1 MKLFFYF
8 FQMKYL
14 ISSLLIILLSS
25 CERYALPISDLTLS
39 GKYKL
44 TLLDVTSVDQNVSKD
59 SLYRAG
65 SVYLNSNLPK
75 PFDSIVLNR
84 FYIHLDYSTIRM
96 NLLGVGTTGNDIW
109 EYGSSPNFIF
119 YRVLNNTTYNH
130 GYLQFDY
137 ENQTG
142 SKTLTFHIE
151 EDGIETLQLQST
163 GSWARG
169 KFGEK
174 QVLTFVWTR
183 VGP

>member
-1 MKLFFYF
+1 MNK
-8 FQMKYL
+8 
-14 ISSLLIILLSS
+14 IIILLTLFFLTS

-44 TLLDVTSVDQNVSKD
+44 SLLDVTSVDQNVSYD
-59 SLYRAG
+59 SLFRPG
-65 SVYLNSNLPK
+65 SVYINRNLPK
-75 PFDSIVLNR
+75 PFDSIVINR

-96 NLLGVGTTGNDIW
+96 NLLGVSPVGNDVW
-109 EYGSSPNFIF
+109 EYGNSPNIIF
-119 YRVLNNTTYNH
+119 YRVLNNNTYNH

-137 ENQTG
+137 LNQTG
-142 SKTLTFHIE
+142 LKTLTFHIE
-151 EDGIETLQLQST
+151 EDGIESLQLQSS
-163 GSWARG
+163 GNWVRG

>member
-1 MKLFFYF
+1 MK
-8 FQMKYL
+8 K
-14 ISSLLIILLSS
+14 ILLFLLVFLVS

-44 TLLDVTSVDQNVSKD
+44 TLLDVTSVAQNTSVD
-59 SLYRAG
+59 SLYRTG
-65 SVYLNSNLPK
+65 SVYINPNLPK
-75 PFDSIVLNR
+75 PFDSIVINR

-96 NLLGVGTTGNDIW
+96 NLLGVSPSGKDIW
-109 EYGSSPNFIF
+109 EYGTPPNIIH

-137 ENQTG
+137 ITSSS

-151 EDGIETLQLQST
+151 EDGVESLQLQSS
-163 GSWARG
+163 GNWARG

>member
-1 MKLFFYF
+1 MKQIIF
-8 FQMKYL
+8 
-14 ISSLLIILLSS
+14 SLLLLFLSS
-25 CERYALPISDLTLS
+25 CEKYALPISDLTLS

-44 TLLDVTSVDQNVSKD
+44 TLLDVTSVDQNISSD
-59 SLYRAG
+59 SLYKVG
-65 SVYLNSNLPK
+65 SVYKNPNLPK
-75 PFDSIVLNR
+75 PFDSLVINR

-96 NLLGVGTTGNDIW
+96 NLVGVSPAGNDIW
-109 EYGSSPNFIF
+109 EYGTSPNNIF
-119 YRVLNNTTYNH
+119 YRVLNNNTYNH

-151 EDGIETLQLQST
+151 EDGIESLQLQST

>member
-1 MKLFFYF
+1 VKKFF
-8 FQMKYL
+8 L
-14 ISSLLIILLSS
+14 ILVSLSLVS

-44 TLLDVTSVDQNVSKD
+44 TLLDVTSVDQNITSD
-59 SLYRAG
+59 SLYRTG
-65 SVYLNSNLPK
+65 TVYINRNLPK
-75 PFDSIVLNR
+75 PFDSLVINR
-84 FYIHLDYSTIRM
+84 FYIHLDYSTLRM
-96 NLLGVGTTGNDIW
+96 NLLGVAPSGNDIW
-109 EYGSSPNFIF
+109 EYGTSPNFIY
-119 YRVLNNTTYNH
+119 YRVLNNNTYNH

-151 EDGIETLQLQST
+151 EDGVESLQLQSS
-163 GSWARG
+163 GQWAKG
-169 KFGEK
+169 ELGEK

>member
-1 MKLFFYF
+1 MKQIIFC
-8 FQMKYL
+8 
-14 ISSLLIILLSS
+14 LLLVLLSS

-44 TLLDVTSVDQNVSKD
+44 TLLDVTSVDQNISSD
-59 SLYRAG
+59 SLYRVG
-65 SVYLNSNLPK
+65 SVYKNPNLPK
-75 PFDSIVLNR
+75 PFDSLVINR

-96 NLLGVGTTGNDIW
+96 NLVGVSPAGNDIW
-109 EYGSSPNFIF
+109 EYGTSPNNIF
-119 YRVLNNTTYNH
+119 YRVLNNNTYNH

-151 EDGIETLQLQST
+151 EDGIESLQLQST

-174 QVLTFVWTR
+174 QILTFVWTR

>member
-1 MKLFFYF
+1 MK
-8 FQMKYL
+8 K
-14 ISSLLIILLSS
+14 IILIFILLFLGS

-44 TLLDVTSVDQNVSKD
+44 TLLDATSVDQNITTD
-59 SLYRAG
+59 SLYRTG
-65 SVYLNSNLPK
+65 TVYINRNLPK
-75 PFDSIVLNR
+75 PFDSLVINR
-84 FYIHLDYSTIRM
+84 FYIHLDYSTLRM
-96 NLLGVGTTGNDIW
+96 NLLGVTPFGSDVWEFGN
-109 EYGSSPNFIF
+109 SPNFIY
-119 YRVLNNTTYNH
+119 YRVLNNNTYNH

-151 EDGIETLQLQST
+151 EDGIESLQLQST

>member
-1 MKLFFYF
+1 MKKFF
-8 FQMKYL
+8 
-14 ISSLLIILLSS
+14 IILVSVFLVS

-44 TLLDVTSVDQNVSKD
+44 TLLDVTSVDQNITSD
-59 SLYRAG
+59 SLYRTG
-65 SVYLNSNLPK
+65 TVYINRNLPK
-75 PFDSIVLNR
+75 PFDSLVINR
-84 FYIHLDYSTIRM
+84 FYIHLDYSTLRM
-96 NLLGVGTTGNDIW
+96 NLLGVAPSGNDIW
-109 EYGSSPNFIF
+109 EYGTSPNFIY
-119 YRVLNNTTYNH
+119 YRVLNNNTYNH

-151 EDGIETLQLQST
+151 EDGVESLQLQST
-163 GSWARG
+163 GSWVRG

-174 QVLTFVWTR
+174 QILTFTWTR